1 MNIKVAVVGLGYVG
15 LPLLIQI
22 SKKYKVIG
30 YDVSR
35 KRINN
40 LKNNIDSTSEI
51 SSKLIRQNKKKINFT
66 YNEHDLKSANFYIVT
81 VPTPIFKNKKPD
93 LSYIKSA
100 CETIGK
106 ALKKKDI
113 VVFECTVYPGVTENF
128 CANILS
134 NISGLKFNKDFFLG
148 YSPERINPGDK
159 KYTIDKI
166 KKVVSG
172 SKNQITNRIYQ
183 FYNNVI
189 DAGAYRAK
197 SIKVAES
204 AKVIENIQRDLNI
217 SLINEF
223 SIIFDKLNLN
233 IFDILKTASTKWNF
247 LKFEP
252 GLVGGHCIGV
262 DPYYLTYLSK
272 KLNYNPKLILAGR
285 EINEKMPEIAANKL
299 VKYLK
304 KENFRIKKISALF
317 LGLTFKENCSDLRNS
332 KNLVLLNLIKKRIKD
347 LTSYDP
353 NLDYSKLSKKF
364 ISENKISKKFPVKKF
379 DLIIIAVPHNKFK
392 KWDNEKIAKLLK
404 RKTIIFDLKNK
415 MKNFRS
421 DLTL

>member
-1 MNIKVAVVGLGYVG
+1 M
-15 LPLLIQI
+15 
-22 SKKYKVIG
+22 
-30 YDVSR
+30 
-35 KRINN
+35 
-40 LKNNIDSTSEI
+40 
-51 SSKLIRQNKKKINFT
+51 
-66 YNEHDLKSANFYIVT
+66 
-81 VPTPIFKNKKPD
+81 
-93 LSYIKSA
+93 
-100 CETIGK
+100 
-106 ALKKKDI
+106 
-113 VVFECTVYPGVTENF
+113 
-128 CANILS
+128 
-134 NISGLKFNKDFFLG
+134 
-148 YSPERINPGDK
+148 
-159 KYTIDKI
+159 
-166 KKVVSG
+166 
-172 SKNQITNRIYQ
+172 
-183 FYNNVI
+183 
-189 DAGAYRAK
+189 
-197 SIKVAES
+197 
-204 AKVIENIQRDLNI
+204 
-217 SLINEF
+217 
-223 SIIFDKLNLN
+223 
-233 IFDILKTASTKWNF
+233 
-247 LKFEP
+247 
-252 GLVGGHCIGV
+252 GGHCIGV